1 MRTVKTQKLHLHR
14 ETLHALDDRPA
25 TEPANVVTSRCH
37 SGPLCCN
44 EKN

>member
-25 TEPANVVTSRCH
+25 TEPVNMATSRCH
-37 SGPLCCN
+37 SGQLCCTVRN
-44 EKN
+44 